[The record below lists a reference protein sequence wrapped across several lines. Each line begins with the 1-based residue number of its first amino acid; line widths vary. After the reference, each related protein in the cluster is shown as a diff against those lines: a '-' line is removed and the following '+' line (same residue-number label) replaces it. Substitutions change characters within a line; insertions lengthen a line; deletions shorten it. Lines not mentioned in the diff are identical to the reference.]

1 MVLVP
6 TILNIFAGICLYVGL
21 LHLLIA
27 FGRLKPLLH
36 FCFGLTCLV
45 VFIYILALIAKY
57 KAMNVDDYINARKLV
72 SALGYIDGILT
83 IWFVALY
90 TKVKP
95 VRLLLALN
103 SLYLICLLINQ
114 ISPTGII
121 YSHISR
127 LSSISLPWGELIT
140 HPEGTLNPLVGF
152 QFLALISNVVFVFYA
167 CYRQYQRSEKQAA
180 LILGLSLA
188 IFVGT
193 IQHDRL
199 IDLGVFK
206 SLYLGEYGFLAFVV
220 IMSLQLVKDLM
231 QAVKLR
237 KQLMESERLRKIAVE
252 LERNRL
258 ARDLHDSVSQ
268 TLFTVATIAEALPRV
283 WKRNP
288 ETAQQGLEELAQ
300 LTQGALAEM
309 RNLLVEL
316 RPNGLVEKPLGEL
329 LHQLSKGVQGRA
341 SLQVITTVSGE
352 GDRFLSNEVKLV
364 FYRITQEAL
373 NNIIKYAQATQVSVS
388 LNGDSQE
395 IVLRISDNG
404 CGFDSN
410 KIPSGHLGI
419 AIMKER
425 AESIGAT
432 FHLSSYPGEGTEIVL
447 SWSTAVN
454 KIGSEE

>member
-1 MVLVP
+1 MTIIP
-6 TILNIFAGICLYVGL
+6 TLLGIFAGICLYVGL

-27 FGRLKPLLH
+27 SGRLKSALH
-36 FCFGLTCLV
+36 FWFGLTCLLCAS
-45 VFIYILALIAKY
+45 YILALIAKY
-57 KAMNVDDYINARKLV
+57 KVTHVEDYINARKLA
-72 SALGYIDGILT
+72 SSLGFLFT
-83 IWFVALY
+83 SVCVWFVAVY
-90 TKVKP
+90 TQFMP
-95 VRLLLALN
+95 VRILLGLN
-103 SLYLICLLINQ
+103 SLYVICFLINQ
-114 ISPTGII
+114 ISPTGIQ
-121 YSHISR
+121 YSYINK
-127 LSSISLPWGELIT
+127 LSNITMPWGEPIT
-140 HPEGTLNPLVGF
+140 QPEGTLNYLFGL
-152 QFLALISNVVFVFYA
+152 QLLALTSNVVFAFYA
-167 CYRQYQRSEKQAA
+167 CYRQYQRGEKSSA
-180 LILGLSLA
+180 LTLGVSLA
-188 IFVGT
+188 ILVGT
-193 IQHDRL
+193 AQHDRL
-199 IDLGVFK
+199 VDLGLIK
-206 SLYLGEYGFLAFVV
+206 SIYIAEYGFLSLVV
-220 IMSLQLVKDLM
+220 IMSLRLTKELM

-237 KQLMESERLRKIAVE
+237 EQLIESERLRKIAVE

-329 LHQLSKGVQGRA
+329 LQQLTKAIQGRA
-341 SLQVITTVSGE
+341 NLQVITTVSGE
-352 GDRFLSNEVKLV
+352 GDRSLSNEVKLV

-388 LNGDSQE
+388 LDGDSQE
-395 IVLRISDNG
+395 MVLRISDNG

-410 KIPSGHLGI
+410 KIPSDHLGI

-425 AESIGAT
+425 ADSIGAI

-447 SWSTAVN
+447 SWSTAIN
-454 KIGSEE
+454 KIGSGE